1 MGTQSAGFFKNQAD
15 IDASYRQEY
24 STVSPGDI
32 KYQDLNGDQVINE
45 FDVTSLD
52 GATGIPE
59 LNYAFNVGVEYK
71 GFGLNAWFQAL
82 ATT

>member
-1 MGTQSAGFFKNQAD
+1 MCIRDRAD

-45 FDVTSLD
+45 LDV
-52 GATGIPE
+52 
-59 LNYAFNVGVEYK
+59 YK
-71 GFGLNAWFQAL
+71 RQL
-82 ATT
+82 